1 MRLLRRP
8 LSSTRSEYGLILFTL
23 MQGDTAVHIFR
34 GEGVPEAVW
43 LQVRAEAQTGGRN
56 VSDELV
62 VPLERFLT
70 RRIAL
75 SRISKGSGIQI
86 RLDDRLRE
94 VVLRANQDQSQLL
107 TVAKDEP
114 VSLGS
119 DEIAARLE
127 GGRFQRPLRTFQSR
141 DLGHLLSL
149 SHGANF
155 SVPGAGKTTVAL
167 ATYEAERLS
176 ARVERLL
183 VIAPLSAFNSWE
195 EEAKTCF
202 SEAPVTHRFD
212 GSAIPPGTEMV
223 LVNYHRLS
231 SGYDQLATWVV
242 EKPTQ
247 VVLDEA
253 HRMKKGWG
261 GQWGTA
267 CLNLAYLAQR
277 RDVLTGTPAP
287 QGPRDFIALVDYLWP
302 GMARRVL
309 PPDALVNQPPVGAG
323 VRVADAIRP
332 LFARTTKNELQLP
345 AVKFD
350 PLVVPLSG
358 LQRDIYLSLR
368 DRYAGGL
375 SVSLAA
381 RHDFLAMGRV
391 VMYLLEAA
399 SNPKLLTAGS
409 LEGADPDIFRHP
421 PLEIPEGSEL
431 ADLLR
436 RYNEFETPA
445 KFQTLARL
453 VKENADQGRKTL
465 IWSNFVRN
473 LGLLKGMLS
482 IYRPAIIHGRVP
494 QVAPAGEVSRESEIA
509 RFRQDAECLV
519 LLANPA
525 AMSEGISLHMECHDA
540 VYLDRTFNAG
550 QYLQSVDRIHRL
562 GLAPDVETRIT
573 FLITDE
579 TIDQAVDERVREKAR
594 RLGEMLDDPNLAA
607 VALPN
612 EEDYGAP
619 IEDDLDLGALL
630 RHLRRDDA

>member
-1 MRLLRRP
+1 MG
-8 LSSTRSEYGLILFTL
+8 SISFTL
-23 MQGDTAVHIFR
+23 GQGDTVVHILR
-34 GEGVPEAVW
+34 GEGVSEAAW
-43 LQVRAEAQTGGRN
+43 LQVRAEAGTGGRN
-56 VSDELV
+56 VSSELV
-62 VPLERFLT
+62 VPLERFLA
-70 RRIAL
+70 RRAAL
-75 SRISKGSGIQI
+75 SRISRGAEIKI

-107 TVAKDEP
+107 TAAEGEPAPLGADE
-114 VSLGS
+114 L
-119 DEIAARLE
+119 ATRLE
-127 GGRFQRPLRTFQSR
+127 GGRFHRELRTFQSR

-149 SHGANF
+149 PHGANF

-167 ATYEAERLS
+167 ATYEAERMRG
-176 ARVERLL
+176 RVERILA
-183 VIAPLSAFNSWE
+183 IAPLSAFGSWE
-195 EEAKTCF
+195 EEAKMSF
-202 SEAPVTHRFD
+202 SETLAVHRFD
-212 GSAIPPGTEMV
+212 GSAIPPDTELL

-231 SGYDQLATWVV
+231 TGYDQLAAWIVG
-242 EKPTQ
+242 KPTQ

-253 HRMKKGWG
+253 HRMKRGWD

-287 QGPRDFIALVDYLWP
+287 QGPRDFIALIDYLWP
-302 GMARRVL
+302 GMARWVL
-309 PPDALVNQPPVGAG
+309 PSDALVHQPPPGAG
-323 VRVADAIRP
+323 ARVADAIRP
-332 LFARTTKNELQLP
+332 LFARTTKHELNLP
-345 AVKFD
+345 EVEFD
-350 PLVVPLSG
+350 PIVVPLTG

-368 DRYAGGL
+368 DRYAGNL

-409 LEGADPDIFRHP
+409 LDGADPDIFRHP
-421 PLEIPEGSEL
+421 PLTIPQGSEL

-453 VKENADQGRKTL
+453 VKENAEQGRKTL
-465 IWSNFVRN
+465 VWSNFVRN
-473 LGLLKGMLS
+473 LELLKGMLS
-482 IYRPAIIHGRVP
+482 TYRPGLIHGRVP
-494 QVAPAGEVSRESEIA
+494 QVAPAGQVSRETEIA
-509 RFRQDAECLV
+509 RFRQDSECLV

-525 AMSEGISLHMECHDA
+525 AMSEGISLHRECHDA
-540 VYLDRTFNAG
+540 IYLDRTFNAG
-550 QYLQSVDRIHRL
+550 QYLQSIDRIHRL
-562 GLAPDVETRIT
+562 GLDPDTETRIT
-573 FLITDE
+573 FLLTDE
-579 TIDQAVDERVREKAR
+579 TIDQTVDERVRAKAV

-612 EEDYGAP
+612 EEDYGPP

-630 RHLRRDDA
+630 RHLRGDDG

>member
-1 MRLLRRP
+1 MG
-8 LSSTRSEYGLILFTL
+8 SISFTL
-23 MQGDTAVHIFR
+23 GQGDTVVHIHR
-34 GEGVPEAVW
+34 EEGVSEATW
-43 LQVRAEAQTGGRN
+43 LQVRAEAETGGRN
-56 VSDELV
+56 VSSELV
-62 VPLERFLT
+62 VSLERFLA
-70 RRIAL
+70 RRAAL
-75 SRISKGSGIQI
+75 SRISKGAGIKL

-94 VVLRANQDQSQLL
+94 VVLCANQDQSRLL
-107 TVAKDEP
+107 TAANDEP
-114 VSLGS
+114 APLRP
-119 DEIAARLE
+119 DELAARLE
-127 GGRFQRPLRTFQSR
+127 GGRFQRELRTFQSR
-141 DLGHLLSL
+141 DLSHLLSL

-167 ATYEAERLS
+167 ATYEAERMS
-176 ARVERLL
+176 GRVERIL
-183 VIAPLSAFNSWE
+183 VIAPLSAFGSWE
-195 EEAKTCF
+195 EEAKRSF
-202 SEAPVTHRFD
+202 SEALAVHRFD
-212 GSAIPPGTEMV
+212 GSVIPPDTELV

-231 SGYDQLATWVV
+231 TGYDQLAAWVV

-253 HRMKKGWG
+253 HRMKRGWD

-287 QGPRDFIALVDYLWP
+287 QGPRDFIALIDYLWP

-309 PPDALVNQPPVGAG
+309 PSDALVHQPPPGAG
-323 VRVADAIRP
+323 ARVADAIRP
-332 LFARTTKNELQLP
+332 LFARTTKHELHLP
-345 AVKFD
+345 EVEFD
-350 PLVVPLSG
+350 PLVVPLTG

-375 SVSLAA
+375 SVSLAV

-409 LEGADPDIFRHP
+409 LDGADPDIFRHP
-421 PLEIPEGSEL
+421 PLTIPEGSEL
-431 ADLLR
+431 GDLLR

-453 VKENADQGRKTL
+453 VKDNAEKGRKTL

-473 LGLLKGMLS
+473 LELLKGMLS
-482 IYRPAIIHGRVP
+482 TYRPALIHGRVP
-494 QVAPAGEVSRESEIA
+494 QVAPAGQVSRETEIA
-509 RFRQDAECLV
+509 RFRQDPECLV

-525 AMSEGISLHMECHDA
+525 AMSEGISLHRECHDA
-540 VYLDRTFNAG
+540 IYLDRTFNAG

-562 GLAPDVETRIT
+562 GLDPDTETRIT

-579 TIDQAVDERVREKAR
+579 TIDQTVDERVREKAV
-594 RLGEMLDDPNLAA
+594 RLGEMLDDPNLAS
-607 VALPN
+607 VSLPN

-619 IEDDLDLGALL
+619 IDDDLDLGTLL
-630 RHLRRDDA
+630 RHLRQDDA

>member
-1 MRLLRRP
+1 MG
-8 LSSTRSEYGLILFTL
+8 SISFTL
-23 MQGDTAVHIFR
+23 GQGDTVVHIR
-34 GEGVPEAVW
+34 REEGVSEAAW
-43 LQVRAEAQTGGRN
+43 LQVRAEAETGGRN
-56 VSDELV
+56 VSSELV
-62 VPLERFLT
+62 VPLERFLA
-70 RRIAL
+70 RRTAL
-75 SRISKGSGIQI
+75 SRISRGAGIKI

-107 TVAKDEP
+107 AAAKDEP
-114 VSLGS
+114 APLGA
-119 DEIAARLE
+119 DELAARLE
-127 GGRFQRPLRTFQSR
+127 GGRFQRELRTFQSR

-155 SVPGAGKTTVAL
+155 SVPGAGKTTVTL
-167 ATYEAERLS
+167 ATYEAERIS
-176 ARVERLL
+176 GRVERML
-183 VIAPLSAFNSWE
+183 VIAPLSAFGSWE
-195 EEAKTCF
+195 EEAKRSF
-202 SEAPVTHRFD
+202 SETLAMHRFD
-212 GSAIPPGTEMV
+212 GSAIPPDTELV

-231 SGYDQLATWVV
+231 TGYDQLAAWVV
-242 EKPTQ
+242 EKSTQ

-253 HRMKKGWG
+253 HRMKRGWD

-287 QGPRDFIALVDYLWP
+287 QGPRDFIALIDYLWP

-309 PPDALVNQPPVGAG
+309 PSDALVHQPPPGAG
-323 VRVADAIRP
+323 ARVADAIRP
-332 LFARTTKNELQLP
+332 LFARTTKHELHLP
-345 AVKFD
+345 EVEFD
-350 PLVVPLSG
+350 PLVVPLTG
-358 LQRDIYLSLR
+358 LQRDIYLSLH
-368 DRYAGGL
+368 DRYAGTL

-409 LEGADPDIFRHP
+409 LDGADPDIFRHP
-421 PLEIPEGSEL
+421 PLTIPEGSEL

-453 VKENADQGRKTL
+453 VKDNAEQGRKTL

-473 LGLLKGMLS
+473 LELLKGMLS
-482 IYRPAIIHGRVP
+482 TYRPALIHGRVP
-494 QVAPAGEVSRESEIA
+494 QVAPAGQVSRETEIA
-509 RFRQDAECLV
+509 RFRQDPECLV

-525 AMSEGISLHMECHDA
+525 AMSEGISLHRECHDA
-540 VYLDRTFNAG
+540 IYLDRTFNAG
-550 QYLQSVDRIHRL
+550 QYLQSIDRIHRL
-562 GLAPDVETRIT
+562 GLDPDAETRIT

-579 TIDQAVDERVREKAR
+579 TIDQTVDERVREKAV

-619 IEDDLDLGALL
+619 IEDNLDLGALL
-630 RHLRRDDA
+630 RHLREDNG